1 MTVTMIIQ
9 LVVFCLFLAILPSC
23 VSYASQDKWDKYL
36 HRIAIAN
43 ASYTGCGSSDEASS
57 CYADVIA
64 DDLSAWRSRGIGKAD
79 IERAGAT
86 LATRYQVLNHKLYRN
101 PRCVFP
107 ARCEGVEHFLLSI
120 LKDLPD
126 MDIMINVYDHPQVPK
141 YSQPSPVFSFSRD
154 SHFSDIMYPAWTFW
168 SGGPAVWP
176 LYPTGLGRWD
186 LQRDIITKR
195 ADATPWSE
203 KESKAFFRGSRTSS
217 ERDPLI
223 LYSRKH
229 PEFAAAAYTK
239 NQAYRSKKD
248 TLGEEP
254 AEGVPLEDHC
264 EYKYLFN
271 FRGVAA
277 SFRFKHLFMCRSLV
291 FQVGEEW
298 LEFFYPALKPWVHY
312 IPLDTDLKDFDEVLQ
327 FVREHDDV
335 AQQIAERGY
344 DFIWNNLQLSD
355 VQAYWLQLLT
365 DYAALLQ
372 YKPQLAE
379 DMIEISP

>member
-1 MTVTMIIQ
+1 
-9 LVVFCLFLAILPSC
+9 
-23 VSYASQDKWDKYL
+23 
-36 HRIAIAN
+36 
-43 ASYTGCGSSDEASS
+43 
-57 CYADVIA
+57 
-64 DDLSAWRSRGIGKAD
+64 
-79 IERAGAT
+79 
-86 LATRYQVLNHKLYRN
+86 
-101 PRCVFP
+101 
-107 ARCEGVEHFLLSI
+107 
-120 LKDLPD
+120 

-186 LQRDIITKR
+186 LQRDIITKK

-264 EYKYLFN
+264 KYKYLFN